1 MLTRNGASIH
11 SATEKLAMDH
21 ALLVGLG
28 DAPNAVSTFPILS
41 ILFHI
46 RTFHR

>member
-1 MLTRNGASIH
+1 
-11 SATEKLAMDH
+11 MDH

-28 DAPNAVSTFPILS
+28 DAPDAVTTNTFFLFI
-41 ILFHI
+41 FHI